1 MSEEK
6 VLKKDIEKEVK
17 LEDISKLNLFSKLQN
32 VRAELSRTEL
42 TKSARNDFNK
52 YNYFELSDFLPTINE
67 LCAKYHV
74 FTYCDINSNIARITA
89 VDCDNPEMVFTLT
102 MDSAEV
108 ELKGMNKIQGIGS
121 QNTYMRRYLYMAL
134 FEISETDEVDADT
147 GKPEKSQK
155 SKSSKKDKKPE
166 DDKKAKMKQLCTS
179 LSADG
184 RNKDVVD
191 ILTNRAK
198 VKNPNSIT
206 DEKIIDEIIKDLEA
220 LK

>member
-6 VLKKDIEKEVK
+6 VLKKEVEKEVK

-32 VRAELSRTEL
+32 IRAELSKKEL
-42 TKSARNDFNK
+42 IKSARNDFNK
-52 YNYFELSDFLPTINE
+52 YNYFELSDFLPAINE
-67 LCAKYHV
+67 LCAKYHI
-74 FTYCDINSNIARITA
+74 FTYCDINSDIARITA

-134 FEISETDEVDADT
+134 FEISETDEIDANT
-147 GKPEKSQK
+147 GKPEKAQTTK
-155 SKSSKKDKKPE
+155 ASKKDKEPK
-166 DDKKAKMKQLCTS
+166 DDKKTQMKQLCTS
-179 LSADG
+179 LSAG
-184 RNKDVVD
+184 GHKEAVSD
-191 ILTNRAK
+191 ILTTHAK

-206 DEKIIDEIIKDLEA
+206 DEAIMDLIIKDLEA